1 MIAYQKNFLRI
12 AEYWGA
18 EPEGD
23 PQVDLVRFFQ
33 HAEPL
38 ADAFCR
44 EFYSIVLDLRQDES
58 QLFARMKRNTRYEI
72 RRAERSDRFLH
83 KIGKGSD
90 TAVLSAFEDS
100 YDQFAAEK
108 RQEKINRMW
117 MSTLA
122 GGELLQISQIQDETG
137 ETLVW
142 HAYHLGC
149 DRATLLHS
157 ASILRAESNKAL
169 RTKVGRA
176 NRYHHWQD
184 ILYFKKLGL
193 RTYDFGGWYE
203 KKEDAARLNINKFK
217 EGFGG
222 NIVKTYIC
230 ERPLTLRGWVFLK
243 TRTLLLGNA
252 I

>member
-1 MIAYQKNFLRI
+1 MIAYQKKFLRI

-33 HAEPL
+33 HSEPL

-44 EFYSIVLDLRQDES
+44 EFYSIVLDLHQDETN
-58 QLFARMKRNTRYEI
+58 LFSHMKRNTRYEI
-72 RRAERSDRFLH
+72 RRAQTSDQFLF
-83 KIGKGSD
+83 KIEDGNNN
-90 TAVLSAFEDS
+90 AVLSEFVDN
-100 YDQFAAEK
+100 YDQFATLK
-108 RQEKINRMW
+108 GQPKMNRLW

-122 GGELLQISQIQDETG
+122 EGGLLKISRIQEPTG
-137 ETLVW
+137 NTLVW
-142 HAYHLGC
+142 HAYHVGC
-149 DRATLLHS
+149 ERATLLYS
-157 ASILRAESNKAL
+157 ASILRPESDTIL
-169 RTKVGRA
+169 RSKVGRA

-184 ILYFKKLGL
+184 MLHFKQLGL
-193 RTYDFGGWYE
+193 TIYDFGGWYE
-203 KKEDAARLNINKFK
+203 KQEDRARLNINKFK

-222 NIVKTYIC
+222 DIVKTYIC
-230 ERPLTLRGWVFLK
+230 ERPLTFRGWIFLK

>member
-1 MIAYQKNFLRI
+1 MIAYQKKFLRI
-12 AEYWGA
+12 AEYWGT

-44 EFYSIVLDLRQDES
+44 EFYSIVLDLQQDES
-58 QLFARMKRNTRYEI
+58 KLFSHMKRNTRYEI
-72 RRAERSDRFLH
+72 RRAQRSDQFLH
-83 KIGKGSD
+83 KVGKGSD
-90 TAVLSAFEDS
+90 TAVLNDFVDS
-100 YDQFAAEK
+100 YDHFAAEK
-108 RQEKINRMW
+108 HQEKINRIW

-122 GGELLQISQIQDETG
+122 VGELLQISRIQDATG
-137 ETLVW
+137 ATLVW
-142 HAYHLGC
+142 HAYHVGS

-157 ASILRAESNKAL
+157 ASILRAESDTAL
-169 RTKVGRA
+169 RSKVGRA

-184 ILYFKKLGL
+184 ILYFKQLGL
-193 RTYDFGGWYE
+193 RMYDFGGWYE
-203 KKEDAARLNINKFK
+203 KHEDIARLNINKFK

-222 NIVKTYIC
+222 NIVKSYIC

>member
-1 MIAYQKNFLRI
+1 MISYQKNFLRI

-18 EPEGD
+18 EPAGE

-33 HAEPL
+33 HSEPL

-44 EFYSIVLDLRQDES
+44 EFYSIVLDLQQDES
-58 QLFARMKRNTRYEI
+58 RLFSQMKRNTRYEI
-72 RRAERSDRFLH
+72 RRAEKSDQFRH
-83 KIGKGSD
+83 QIGNGSD
-90 TAVLSAFEDS
+90 TAVLSRFADS

-108 RQEKINRMW
+108 HQEKINRPW

-122 GGELLQISQIQDETG
+122 GRELLQISQIQNASG

-157 ASILRAESNKAL
+157 ASVLRAESDQTL
-169 RTKVGRA
+169 RAKVGRA

-193 RTYDFGGWYE
+193 KTYDFGGWYE
-203 KKEDAARLNINKFK
+203 KNEDVARLNINKFK

-222 NIVKTYIC
+222 HIVKTYIC